1 MIRISNVTT
10 CGPCDSGNTLEAFIV
25 KNKRF
30 KYGSRNYIS
39 TLKKKIGICVYQESI
54 RRFVFLFFFFFND
67 YQWPT
72 GTNTQLF
79 RRCFNLLGDFIGR
92 WINSW
97 LLILGV
103 FDWANR

>member
-39 TLKKKIGICVYQESI
+39 TLKKK
-54 RRFVFLFFFFFND
+54 
-67 YQWPT
+67 
-72 GTNTQLF
+72 
-79 RRCFNLLGDFIGR
+79 
-92 WINSW
+92 
-97 LLILGV
+97 
-103 FDWANR
+103 